1 MGGRVGG
8 RRSEPKGSG
17 VRGRLGCRPALPP
30 TRAASF
36 QNTSWRPTP
45 FPSPAGFQKLR
56 QLVLAPS
63 WVQTLS
69 EGGTRASK
77 NSGLRFLEGQ
87 AQTGRQMLGV
97 PARPQEVWPLPGWE
111 RLGPKATVQRE
122 EGQRVPELRLH
133 RGPLALPS
141 QAHPFPE
148 RPCLPTCLSG
158 APGGGR
164 WVPGLGR
171 VTSEEG
177 GAMAAPRGFWT

>member
-1 MGGRVGG
+1 MGGRVGGRVGG

-36 QNTSWRPTP
+36 QNTSWRSTP

-87 AQTGRQMLGV
+87 AHTGRQMLGV
-97 PARPQEVWPLPGWE
+97 PARPQEVWPLPGVGEARAEGHRAE
-111 RLGPKATVQRE
+111 RGRSA
-122 EGQRVPELRLH
+122 G
-133 RGPLALPS
+133 A
-141 QAHPFPE
+141 
-148 RPCLPTCLSG
+148 G
-158 APGGGR
+158 APTAPGTPGSA
-164 WVPGLGR
+164 VPGPPLPRAPVLTHMSSGSPR
-171 VTSEEG
+171 WRPVGPRSQEG
-177 GAMAAPRGFWT
+177 DQ